1 MFFKNFS
8 ICLESVESLQDFT
21 LFPETLASSRMRPSE
36 IVNSV
41 EESGKDVLPMAISP
55 KVKIETKVKYMYIVT
70 CIVSLS
76 VRLFVR

>member
-55 KVKIETKVKYMYIVT
+55 KVKIETKVKNIVT